1 MRTLMQAVATCPQ
14 NPEAIRLLGEALA
27 EQGDAEGAKADYR
40 RLEQLAA
47 SFPRIYDRHWVL
59 FLADHGRDLDAALA
73 LARKDLQ
80 LRQDVLAHDT
90 PAWVCHK
97 KGMVD
102 EAEREMAKALSQGMK
117 SAPLYHHAGVIAKAS
132 GDQDK
137 AEAFFAIA
145 KSLNPYLMKAAKVD

>member
-102 EAEREMAKALSQGMK
+102 
-117 SAPLYHHAGVIAKAS
+117 
-132 GDQDK
+132 
-137 AEAFFAIA
+137 
-145 KSLNPYLMKAAKVD
+145 